1 MNRAPLRCRL
11 SRPYPRVGGYT
22 LIELMVVLT
31 IAALLGSI
39 AIPAMR
45 TMLLNGR
52 LTSGVNDLLASVS
65 RARTE
70 ALKQQVPTAVCL
82 TSNPTATTPTCDY
95 AAARGWIVFVDSNG
109 DWAHESGEPVL
120 ERHTLLDSS
129 VTVKADGDAILA
141 FSATG
146 FATPSGAHQA
156 LRNVIFCDAR
166 GVVALAPSSTARALV
181 VATTGRARAVSSVT
195 DVTAA
200 LNGGSCP

>member
-1 MNRAPLRCRL
+1 MNRAPLRRDRRC
-11 SRPYPRVGGYT
+11 PHTAVGGYT
-22 LIELMVVLT
+22 LIELMVVLSV
-31 IAALLGSI
+31 AAILGSI

-82 TSNPTATTPTCDY
+82 TSNPTAATPTCDY

-109 DWAHESGEPVL
+109 DWAYESGEPVL
-120 ERHTLLDSS
+120 ERHALLDSS

-141 FSATG
+141 FSPTG

-156 LRNVIFCDAR
+156 LRNVVLCDAR
-166 GVVALAPSSTARALV
+166 GVVALGPSSTARALV

-200 LNGGSCP
+200 LGGGTCP